1 MEIRVLI
8 VEDSDDDAEL
18 IAAELRRAGFSLQY
32 KRVETAEA
40 LNAALDEEF
49 DLIISDFSLPQ
60 FSAPRALEIVK
71 ARKPYIPF
79 IVVSGSVM
87 EQTVLQAMKAGPADY
102 MMKDNLMRL
111 GPAVKRELTEAQAR
125 RQAA

>member
-60 FSAPRALEIVK
+60 FSAPRALEIVGPQ
-71 ARKPYIPF
+71 ALH
-79 IVVSGSVM
+79 
-87 EQTVLQAMKAGPADY
+87 TVYCCLRQCDRTNGPASDEG
-102 MMKDNLMRL
+102 
-111 GPAVKRELTEAQAR
+111 GPC
-125 RQAA
+125 